1 MCHKPTH
8 FMMRIWEH
16 HDDNLDDG
24 SFQVSSNTS
33 LLKLPKWVELSTWGN
48 FFTLS
53 CIILCWNCNF
63 KICICPWLS
72 IRGPGQMLCKQRTK
86 VWLEGWERGRGGS
99 GEGFELVTFW
109 EWGSCGEE
117 RGCGQWLMIPPYV
130 YSTHAIKC
138 ICAKD
143 RCEPGEG
150 MLSQHCWLS
159 SWLGSWQCQ
168 LPSLVKFP
176 TSHARAV
183 ALRPGRVFNMWLNDT
198 LSLGQQDIGF

>member
-86 VWLEGWERGRGGS
+86 VWLEGGEGS
-99 GEGFELVTFW
+99 VTVRGFELVTFW
-109 EWGSCGEE
+109 EWGSCGGREVA
-117 RGCGQWLMIPPYV
+117 GNDWWSLLMLTVLMPSNV
-130 YSTHAIKC
+130 FVQ
-138 ICAKD
+138 KD
-143 RCEPGEG
+143 RCKPGEG

-176 TSHARAV
+176 TSHAGAV

-198 LSLGQQDIGF
+198 LSFGQQDIGF